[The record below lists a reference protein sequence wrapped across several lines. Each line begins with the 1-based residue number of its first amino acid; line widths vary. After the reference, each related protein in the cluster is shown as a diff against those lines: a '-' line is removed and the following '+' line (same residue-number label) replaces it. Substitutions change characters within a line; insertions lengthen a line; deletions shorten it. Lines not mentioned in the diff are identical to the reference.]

1 MRIGMLYREGSHFY
15 KGVEHQQ
22 TEPAFDVLK
31 KIIVEN
37 SVSQI
42 IEIGTGMGGC
52 TVFLSELAPILTYD
66 IVDRTKKQL
75 TNIYRIDFRIQDVF
89 DVHVMSAIVDTI
101 NRSKTTFLMCDGE
114 AKAKE
119 IKIFAPLL
127 KPGDLVFC
135 HDWEDQFGWD
145 DVKET
150 VGTDEYEPVEK
161 ELCDTNKTNL
171 QGWRKK

>member
-1 MRIGMLYREGSHFY
+1 MLYREGSHKY

-37 SVSQI
+37 SVKQI

-52 TVFLSELAPILTYD
+52 TVFFSELAPILTYD
-66 IVDRTKKQL
+66 IIDRTSRQL
-75 TNIYRIDFRIQDVF
+75 MGMRSIDFRIQDVF
-89 DVHVMSAIVDTI
+89 DVHVIEAIVDTI
-101 NRSKTTFLMCDGE
+101 NRSGTTFLMCDGE

-119 IKIFAPLL
+119 IKIYGPLL
-127 KPGDLVFC
+127 KSGDIMFC

-150 VGTDEYEPVEK
+150 VGTDEWEPVEK
-161 ELCDTNKTNL
+161 ELCDKKKTNL